1 MHVQE
6 IGKRSKSAPQKISSK
21 ILQKILCCP
30 RITGQKILCV
40 STVQHW
46 TSLGSRKLPLGGS
59 IVIEVCGCTVQDLM
73 IRLYTVQP
81 DHHLLYLG
89 TFPCR
94 KVARYNSDK
103 IRLVAAE
110 TTLASRPPPP
120 TQEAAAGLTCVQCN
134 GGSLN
139 LFLAT
144 LVALHFTPVSKWVS
158 EQSFG
163 LA

>member
-30 RITGQKILCV
+30 RITGQKIPCV

-59 IVIEVCGCTVQDLM
+59 IVIEVCSCTVQDLM

-81 DHHLLYLG
+81 DHHLLYLD
-89 TFPCR
+89 TFPGG

-103 IRLVAAE
+103 IKLVAAE
-110 TTLASRPPPP
+110 MTLASSLRPPRK
-120 TQEAAAGLTCVQCN
+120 QQRVERVCNAMAAA
-134 GGSLN
+134 
-139 LFLAT
+139 
-144 LVALHFTPVSKWVS
+144 
-158 EQSFG
+158 
-163 LA
+163 